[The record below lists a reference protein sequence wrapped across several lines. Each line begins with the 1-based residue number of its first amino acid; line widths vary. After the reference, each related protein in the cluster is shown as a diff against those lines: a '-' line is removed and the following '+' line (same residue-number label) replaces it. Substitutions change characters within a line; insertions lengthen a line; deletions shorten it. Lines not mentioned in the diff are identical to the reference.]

1 MKMHPWDNLDID
13 SAQHVMHM
21 SRVKVVCGAYHL
33 MEKIKDGF
41 VRVV

>member
-1 MKMHPWDNLDID
+1 MKMHPLDNLDTD

-33 MEKIKDGF
+33 MVKTKDGF